1 MAFLLSLDLKPV
13 SELSRPFRMTS
24 TEVSASVKKYRQRA
38 LKPNTITL
46 QDQPNFKDYCTV
58 LLSLQSAT
66 SAMTSAV
73 ALQSNSKLL
82 NRPHTSSKERRP
94 QVNPAECI
102 INSLNKPT
110 YEPIEVRSIY
120 QKGNFSTPGNF
131 EVLQILGKGSYGVV
145 VSAIDKR
152 NTDKPLR
159 LAIKKVT
166 NIFQREILLK
176 RAIRE
181 LKFLN
186 FFRGHKNIV
195 SLLDLEIVSEKPF
208 DGLYCY
214 QELVD
219 YDLARVIHST
229 VQFSAFHIKH
239 FLYQILCGLK
249 YIHSADV
256 IHRDL
261 KPGNILCSISGHLK
275 ICDFGLARGISPLYT
290 ENKLGD
296 LHITNYVATRWYR
309 APELILSHKRYTKAI
324 DVWAVGCILAEF
336 YGRKPLFMGQDSL
349 HQIYEVLKV
358 LGTPKRDIISKYGS
372 ARSFEVF
379 SSHANVI
386 KTDWESL
393 YPGSCA
399 DARNL
404 MELLITWDPESRLSV
419 EQILEHP
426 FVADVR
432 DPGDEPVCSHGPF
445 DYSYEN
451 SFTSMQMLRDT
462 IYEEVRQFKES
473 TSSHG
478 CAYVGCT
485 F

>member
-1 MAFLLSLDLKPV
+1 
-13 SELSRPFRMTS
+13 
-24 TEVSASVKKYRQRA
+24 
-38 LKPNTITL
+38 
-46 QDQPNFKDYCTV
+46 
-58 LLSLQSAT
+58 
-66 SAMTSAV
+66 MTSAF
-73 ALQSNSKLL
+73 ALQSNTKIL
-82 NRPHTSSKERRP
+82 NRPQTSSKERRS
-94 QVNPAECI
+94 QIHGGECMI
-102 INSLNKPT
+102 HSLSKP
-110 YEPIEVRSIY
+110 PLDPPDVRSIY

-145 VSAIDKR
+145 VSALDKR
-152 NTDKPLR
+152 NTDKPCR

-275 ICDFGLARGISPLYT
+275 ICDFGLARGISPLFS
-290 ENKLGD
+290 ESRAGD

-309 APELILSHKRYTKAI
+309 APELILSHKRYSKSI
-324 DVWAVGCILAEF
+324 DVWAVGCILVEF

-349 HQIYEVLKV
+349 HQVFEILKV
-358 LGTPKRDIISKYGS
+358 LGTPPRDIITKYGS

-379 SSHANVI
+379 SSHATVT
-386 KTDWESL
+386 KTEWRSL

-399 DARNL
+399 EAQNL
-404 MELLITWDPESRLSV
+404 MGLLLTWDPESRLSV
-419 EQILEHP
+419 EQILDHP
-426 FVADVR
+426 FIADVR
-432 DPGDEPVCSHGPF
+432 DPGDEPVCSHGAF

-451 SFTSMQMLRDT
+451 KFTSMQMLRDT
-462 IYEEVRQFKES
+462 IHEEVRLFKQS
-473 TSSHG
+473 TLSQECGS
-478 CAYVGCT
+478 VDCT

>member
-1 MAFLLSLDLKPV
+1 
-13 SELSRPFRMTS
+13 MTS
-24 TEVSASVKKYRQRA
+24 
-38 LKPNTITL
+38 
-46 QDQPNFKDYCTV
+46 
-58 LLSLQSAT
+58 SL
-66 SAMTSAV
+66 
-73 ALQSNSKLL
+73 ALQSNTKIL
-82 NRPHTSSKERRP
+82 NRPNTSSKEQP
-94 QVNPAECI
+94 QTNGGEFPNKECA
-102 INSLNKPT
+102 INLLARHS
-110 YEPIEVRSIY
+110 IAASEVRNIY
-120 QKGNFSTPGNF
+120 QKGNFSTPGSF

-152 NTDKPLR
+152 GVDKPFR

-229 VQFSAFHIKH
+229 VQFSEFHIKH

-275 ICDFGLARGISPLYT
+275 ICDFGLARGVSPLFS
-290 ENKLGD
+290 ENKSGD
-296 LHITNYVATRWYR
+296 IHITNYVATRWYR

-324 DVWAVGCILAEF
+324 DVWAVGCILVEF

-349 HQIYEVLKV
+349 HQVFEILKV
-358 LGTPKRDIISKYGS
+358 LGTPQPEIIVKYGS

-379 SSHANVI
+379 SSRPDVS
-386 KTDWESL
+386 KTHWESL
-393 YPGSCA
+393 YPGSCEEA
-399 DARNL
+399 QNL
-404 MELLITWDPESRLSV
+404 MDALLDWDPDRRLKV

-426 FVADVR
+426 FFVDVR
-432 DPGDEPVCSHGPF
+432 DVGDEPICSHGPF
-445 DYSYEN
+445 DYSYETK
-451 SFTSMQMLRDT
+451 FTSMQKLRET
-462 IYEEVRQFKES
+462 IYEEVSQFKRLGR
-473 TSSHG
+473 SHS
-478 CAYVGCT
+478 VDIVSQT